1 MLDQRLYGNSRS
13 NPLPNL
19 RMSAG
24 SSGLCS
30 RTRRFRS
37 VQDPRRSCNGEKPR
51 DSKSYKIE
59 RTVCPHAEPLASILC
74 VEHEEDTAG
83 PLAERLSDLGYA
95 VDLARDAEVGL
106 AKIVTNRP
114 NLILCNSS
122 VPRIGGLELLQK
134 LSLAA
139 ASYAKVPFILLTER
153 PCRDSE
159 LAARR
164 LGADDCLPKP
174 IDFEMLSVVV
184 KNRLRH
190 TTGKEPSSEQAHLT
204 EREKVVLTWVGRG
217 KTSSEIAI
225 ILSLSERTV
234 NFHCD
239 QAMKRLD
246 VTNRTRAVTK
256 AMAQQL
262 ITI

>member
-1 MLDQRLYGNSRS
+1 MLNQPLYRNPRL
-13 NPLPNL
+13 NPPPDL

-24 SSGLCS
+24 SSRLCS
-30 RTRRFRS
+30 ATRRSLSPPAAQRS
-37 VQDPRRSCNGEKPR
+37 LNGGKPR
-51 DSKSYKIE
+51 ARKSCTIE

-134 LSLAA
+134 LSLAEA
-139 ASYAKVPFILLTER
+139 DYGKVPFILLTKR

-190 TTGKEPSSEQAHLT
+190 TTGKEPPSEQAHLT

-225 ILSLSERTV
+225 ILGLSERTV

>member
-1 MLDQRLYGNSRS
+1 MLNHSLHT
-13 NPLPNL
+13 
-19 RMSAG
+19 
-24 SSGLCS
+24 SSGLNTPS
-30 RTRRFRS
+30 ATARTFTGGLLAKTLLARQLQNSPDTRRAGS
-37 VQDPRRSCNGEKPR
+37 RRDRRGR
-51 DSKSYKIE
+51 RIE
-59 RTVCPHAEPLASILC
+59 ETVRPQAVPLGSILC
-74 VEHEEDTAG
+74 VEHEENTAG
-83 PLAERLSDLGYA
+83 PLAETLIALGYT
-95 VDLARDAEVGL
+95 VDVAQDGEVGL
-106 AKIVTNRP
+106 AKIVANRP

-134 LSLAA
+134 LSLAGA
-139 ASYAKVPFILLTER
+139 DYAKVPFILLTER

-190 TTGKEPSSEQAHLT
+190 TAVKRSASEHAHLT

-217 KTSSEIAI
+217 KTSSEIAL
-225 ILSLSERTV
+225 ILDLSERTV
-234 NFHCD
+234 NFHCE

-246 VTNRTRAVTK
+246 VMNRTQAVAT
-256 AMAQQL
+256 AISQQL
-262 ITI
+262 IST